1 MKFRVIGYMLVM
13 MLLNGCGGSGGGSS
27 SSAGGVSYNSEAEL
41 GEALFHDVNLSFN
54 RMQSCAT
61 CHNPG
66 QGLTDTRSNEATDV
80 GVSLGDDGFS
90 IGVRNAPTASYAALM
105 PAFHWNEEEQAYM
118 GGQFL
123 DGRASNLAAQA
134 GGPPLNPVEMMM
146 ADKPAVVARLEENS
160 DYVVAFKRFYG
171 DTIFDECTAESCEAY
186 ESMSGAIAEF
196 EKTDAFAP
204 FDSKWDKFM
213 NREIGQADLSEK
225 ERLGYSVFFSNANS
239 SCVNCH
245 QMNDAPQTFAK
256 NQTFTDA
263 KYFNIGVPKNQA
275 LIDLNEAKG
284 LNTAFVENGD
294 MGLYE
299 NPAVTEETEIGKFK
313 VPTLRNVA
321 VTGPYMH
328 NGVFKDL
335 RTVLEFYNFMGN
347 TAGTQSPINP
357 ETGQAWAETPFPE
370 TIDDDLLGQQPM
382 TEAELEGLECFLRTL
397 TDERYEHLM
406 PTTRSDGSVIDCND

>member
-1 MKFRVIGYMLVM
+1 MSLG
-13 MLLNGCGGSGGGSS
+13 GCGGSSGGSS
-27 SSAGGVSYNSEAEL
+27 SGENGVSYNSEAEL
-41 GEALFHDVNLSFN
+41 GEALFHDVNLSEN
-54 RMQSCAT
+54 RTQSCAT

-66 QGLTDTRSNEATDV
+66 HGLADTRDNEATDV

-123 DGRASNLAAQA
+123 DGRASDLAAQA

-370 TIDDDLLGQQPM
+370 TIDHDLLGQQPM

-406 PTTRSDGSVIDCND
+406 PTTRSDDSVIDCND